1 VVARRE
7 LSVVCGTLSAMTPP
21 RTKAALIAAVERG
34 ETFTYLPFYGHAPE
48 QDGSAGPGCL
58 SQWWPAPF
66 TVDGNTFAT
75 AEHYMMWRKAT
86 MFGDP
91 ETAGEILAA
100 GTPEEAKALGRRARN
115 FDQATWE
122 AARYEI
128 VVAAGTHKFGQ
139 HDDLRAFL
147 HGTGDHVLVEAS
159 PRDRVWGIGLGRNN
173 PAAHDPTRWRGLNL
187 LGFALCDVRDVL
199 ARATA

>member
-1 VVARRE
+1 MDR
-7 LSVVCGTLSAMTPP
+7 P
-21 RTKAALIAAVERG
+21 RDKRALIAAFE
-34 ETFTYLPFYGHAPE
+34 
-48 QDGSAGPGCL
+48 
-58 SQWWPAPF
+58 
-66 TVDGNTFAT
+66 
-75 AEHYMMWRKAT
+75 
-86 MFGDP
+86 DP
-91 ETAGEILAA
+91 ETAAKILTAD
-100 GTPEEAKALGRRARN
+100 TPKEAKALGRQARN

-147 HGTGDHVLVEAS
+147 QSTGDRLLVEAS

-199 ARATA
+199 VHTTA

>member
-1 VVARRE
+1 
-7 LSVVCGTLSAMTPP
+7 VVCGTLARMDRP
-21 RTKAALIAAVERG
+21 RDKRALIAAVEQG
-34 ETFTYLPFYGHAPE
+34 ATFTYLPFYGHAPE
-48 QDGSAGPGCL
+48 PDGSVGQGCL
-58 SQWWPAPF
+58 SQWWVAPF
-66 TVDGNTFAT
+66 SVDGNTYKT

-86 MFGDP
+86 LFDDP
-91 ETAGEILAA
+91 ETAAQIRTAD
-100 GTPEEAKALGRRARN
+100 TPKEAKALGRQARG

-147 HGTGDHVLVEAS
+147 CGTGDRILVEAS
-159 PRDRVWGIGLGRNN
+159 PRDRVWGVGLGRNN
-173 PAAHDPTRWRGLNL
+173 PAAHDPGQWRGLNL

-199 ARATA
+199 VRGNA